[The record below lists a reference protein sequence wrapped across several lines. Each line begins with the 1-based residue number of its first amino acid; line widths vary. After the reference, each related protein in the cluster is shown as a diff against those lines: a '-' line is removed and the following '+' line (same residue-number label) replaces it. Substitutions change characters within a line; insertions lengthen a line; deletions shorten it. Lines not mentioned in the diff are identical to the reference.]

1 MLAAMQPTSLSV
13 SSKASRGSPGA
24 GGTISA
30 IFGGLAGT
38 CPLGVSPF
46 SLCCVV
52 VWISLILQFLLD
64 ALHELLRQVVE
75 PLGLLRARPASS
87 PDAVV
92 AGRHDGC
99 QVGLAEPEH
108 SPAPLGLCPP
118 GITAL
123 LQQISLKSAHVL
135 SPGWLEFQRACQ
147 WANWL
152 CRRRSSP
159 ARWLPAH

>member
-38 CPLGVSPF
+38 RASGGSPL

-75 PLGLLRARPASS
+75 PLGLLRARPGSS
-87 PDAVV
+87 PGALV
-92 AGRHDGC
+92 ACRPAGC
-99 QVGLAEPEH
+99 QV
-108 SPAPLGLCPP
+108 
-118 GITAL
+118 
-123 LQQISLKSAHVL
+123 
-135 SPGWLEFQRACQ
+135 
-147 WANWL
+147 
-152 CRRRSSP
+152 
-159 ARWLPAH
+159 